1 MGEFEGRVVIVTGGA
16 MGIGEAY
23 CRSSAA
29 VGHKPMDSCVTSEG
43 GGSELDGLHA
53 DWRPTLRTFV
63 SEPLHDIVH

>member
-29 VGHKPMDSCVTSEG
+29 VGHEPMDSCVTSERG
-43 GGSELDGLHA
+43 RSELDGLHA
-53 DWRPTLRTFV
+53 DCRPTLSTFL
-63 SEPLHDIVH
+63 SEPRPDLLH